1 MSLLSGNTFGAKQFS
16 DGKQVA
22 RMLPEFP
29 NLTKCKKCNTIF
41 WLNKL
46 KEIGSYRWGE
56 ENSKWAKADSAEF
69 LTIEEYFIAITKGV
83 AENKGEEL
91 FIRQHL
97 WWVYNDRIRNGQKI
111 FNDKNDEMRWKKNL
125 IELLNLLNRQNIFR
139 RILNLPNKSAVND
152 KIMKAE
158 IYRNLGDFEN
168 CIRIIQSIDNQG
180 MNWLKV
186 QFVKECERKNRWV
199 IEF

>member
-1 MSLLSGNTFGAKQFS
+1 M
-16 DGKQVA
+16 
-22 RMLPEFP
+22 
-29 NLTKCKKCNTIF
+29 
-41 WLNKL
+41 
-46 KEIGSYRWGE
+46 
-56 ENSKWAKADSAEF
+56 
-69 LTIEEYFIAITKGV
+69 
-83 AENKGEEL
+83 
-91 FIRQHL
+91 
-97 WWVYNDRIRNGQKI
+97 
-111 FNDKNDEMRWKKNL
+111 KNDEMRWKKNL